1 MHKLIN
7 IVSWLMLSL
16 ALSLCC
22 ASCGSKSEGCSD
34 IHEKSRD
41 NIVEAQPTSIED
53 SLPMF
58 HVYANIY
65 LVGDTLII
73 EDYKSTDKMFYAYDL
88 VRNKGLG
95 WFGKVGQ
102 GPGELTN
109 FGSVYINP
117 NKKQLAGFDLGTM
130 DVKAFQIDSA
140 LTDSET
146 LAQTIVKYDGA
157 ANGFLLS
164 PHFVNDTSV
173 LARAYVYDFDTYTG
187 SNRIV
192 RFNPVTGH
200 YTAIG
205 EANPLLEKSFS
216 IAYSP
221 EVKRVYLAGK
231 GRDFIQLY
239 DPEGNLIKTVYGPKF
254 EEENPSDHIEYFG
267 TCITDSSG
275 RLYVTYNGRD
285 MMDGRAKDLLIYD
298 KDGHYLKTIHFDVS
312 HLWDLAYHEPSNRLY
327 FSCDGEP
334 QFGYINLSDYL
345 DD

>member
-1 MHKLIN
+1 
-7 IVSWLMLSL
+7 MLSL

-22 ASCGSKSEGCSD
+22 VSCGSKSEGYSE

-41 NIVEAQPTSIED
+41 NIVEAQPVSIED

-58 HVYANIY
+58 HSLASI
-65 LVGDTLII
+65 LLIGDTLII
-73 EDYKSTDKMFYAYDL
+73 DDYQSTEQRFFAYDL
-88 VRNKGLG
+88 SNGHGLG

-102 GPGELTN
+102 GPGEITSFSGIYTDPL
-109 FGSVYINP
+109 
-117 NKKQLAGFDLGTM
+117 KKEVVGIGLGGTE
-130 DVKAFQIDSA
+130 VKAFQVDSA
-140 LTDSET
+140 LTFNDYKT
-146 LAQTIVKYDGA
+146 RILTHYDGT

-164 PHFVNDTSV
+164 PCFVNDTSI

-285 MMDGRAKDLLIYD
+285 RMEGRAKDLLIYD